1 MELASRR
8 FQTEPR
14 RSGFQELRVHFV
26 DLRLTAAILAVMQDE
41 HPKIVSDML
50 GHSTVEL
57 MLDTYSHLSP
67 AVHQQAA
74 AAMDAI
80 LAG

>member
-26 DLRLTAAILAVMQDE
+26 DLRLTAAILAVMQDD
-41 HPKIVSDML
+41 HHKLVSDML
-50 GHSTVEL
+50 GHSTLGL

-67 AVHQQAA
+67 AAHQQGAA
-74 AAMDAI
+74 ALDAI

>member
-14 RSGFQELRVHFV
+14 RSGFQELRVHV
-26 DLRLTAAILAVMQDE
+26 IDLRRTVLILAVMQRV
-41 HPKIVSDML
+41 HPKIDSDML
-50 GHSTVEL
+50 GHSAVGLT
-57 MLDTYSHLSP
+57 LDTYSHLLS
-67 AVHQQAA
+67 AVRQQAT

>member
-1 MELASRR
+1 
-8 FQTEPR
+8 
-14 RSGFQELRVHFV
+14 VHFV
-26 DLRLTAAILAVMQDE
+26 DLRLTTAILAVMQDD

-67 AVHQQAA
+67 AVH
-74 AAMDAI
+74 
-80 LAG
+80 